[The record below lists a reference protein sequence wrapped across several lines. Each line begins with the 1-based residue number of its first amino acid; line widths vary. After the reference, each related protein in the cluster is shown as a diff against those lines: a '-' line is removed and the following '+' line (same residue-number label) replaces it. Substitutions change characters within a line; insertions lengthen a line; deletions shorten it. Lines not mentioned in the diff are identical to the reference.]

1 MNVDASNGMG
11 LYGKLTLGV
20 NEKTGKVTGGSDVFV
35 QAADEMY
42 EAKLKTKE
50 PLESNKKTIDLKL
63 EALANLQ
70 AKAKDLKICSSKL
83 FHTDGLGNMGVF
95 ADMYA
100 GFSSTSSTPV
110 ADLIDLNIVANAN
123 LQDFTLEVTQLA
135 KNDSTFSSLGVA
147 SSAAALNWTGTYT
160 LNGVDIAVDASKTLQ
175 AIKEDINR
183 QSDITFVQAS
193 VIKVSNTD
201 FRLALQATKVATP
214 ITIVSTLTGLTAG
227 QMPAAS
233 GKTIENLSAS
243 FKFNDIPMTRTEN
256 NVTDIVDGMTV
267 VLKKAEPGTKMTIS
281 LHPDQES
288 TKDAIRSWVVA
299 LNSLIE
305 DVAMHKKVDYEKK
318 SLSDEALL
326 HGTTILNTMDSLIR
340 DSVAWLV
347 NGNTYKDLASIGLN
361 TDYFTNKISID
372 EQKLDA
378 AVKNDFNAVRKLF
391 EYQAKLSNS
400 NMLIADHPPFIPS
413 SIIADSNGNTLT
425 STVAIHKNNSGIL
438 TATLSIS
445 GGTYAGRTFEIA
457 TDKIS
462 VQADVIQ
469 FSGDN
474 AVSANVVDN
483 PYKGLDFVYI
493 GASTIANSASASSTF
508 TLSQGFADRIQHNL
522 ANVLEEFDGGFTRQK
537 NEFISHKEVLDKKI
551 TKISEAA
558 DSQKEK
564 FQKQI
569 AQMESAR
576 QQLNALKN
584 AADVFMNMMKAK

>member
-50 PLESNKKTIDLKL
+50 PLESDKKNIDLKL

-70 AKAKDLKICSSKL
+70 AKAKDLQTCSSKL

-123 LQDFTLEVTQLA
+123 LQDFTLEITQLA

-147 SSAAALNWTGTYT
+147 SSAVALNWTGTYT
-160 LNGVDIAVDASKTLQ
+160 LNGVDITVDATKTLQ

-201 FRLALQATKVATP
+201 FRLALQSTKVATP
-214 ITIVSTLTGLTAG
+214 ITIVNSLTGFTAG
-227 QMPAAS
+227 QVPAAS
-233 GKTIENLSAS
+233 GKTIEDLSAS

-318 SLSDEALL
+318 SLSSEALL

-347 NGNTYKDLASIGLN
+347 NGNTYKDLASVGLN

-413 SIIADSNGNTLT
+413 SIIANSNGNVLT
-425 STVAIHKNNSGIL
+425 STVTINRDNNGIL
-438 TATLSIS
+438 TANLTIS
-445 GGTYAGRTFEIA
+445 GGTYAAHTFEVS

-474 AVSANVVDN
+474 ALSANVVDN
-483 PYKGLDFVYI
+483 PYKGFSFVYI
-493 GASTIANSASASSTF
+493 GASTIANSASDSSTF

-522 ANVLEEFDGGFTRQK
+522 TNVLEEFDGGFTRQK